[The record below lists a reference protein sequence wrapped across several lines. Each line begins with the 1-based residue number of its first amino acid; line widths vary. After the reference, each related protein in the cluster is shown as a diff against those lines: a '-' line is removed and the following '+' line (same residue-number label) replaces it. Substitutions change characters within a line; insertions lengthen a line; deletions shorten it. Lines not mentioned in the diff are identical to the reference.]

1 MGRKVEGGYY
11 SVIPSVVLF
20 HEELSAN
27 AKLLYAVLTNLCD
40 GEGYCWATNEYLASL
55 FGLSERTVSRW
66 ISQLEKLGFIRLEMV
81 TNAKGSERRI
91 YAGLFEVR
99 KGGVDK
105 NVYTGVDKNG
115 ERGIDK
121 NVYTPQGYFNKNNIT
136 VNIPPIAPQGGAA
149 PSSRAAR
156 KRELK
161 EQPDWKPE
169 RFLGFWQY
177 YPRHEDKQ
185 GAIRAWDN
193 LQPSDELIDRLGIA
207 LRRLKASGPWQEGI
221 GIPYAAT
228 WLRNGRWEDAD
239 GLREPPA
246 PVGGWA
252 DDEEVI

>member
-40 GEGYCWATNEYLASL
+40 GEGYCWATNGYLAGL
-55 FGLSERTVSRW
+55 FNVSESSVSRW
-66 ISQLEKLGFIRLEMV
+66 VSQLEGMGYIRSEMAP
-81 TNAKGSERRI
+81 TEKGAERRI
-91 YAGLFEVR
+91 YAGLFIVSEGGVCKNAKPPLR
-99 KGGVDK
+99 KNAKGGISK
-105 NVYTGVDKNG
+105 NA
-115 ERGIDK
+115 E
-121 NVYTPQGYFNKNNIT
+121 TPQGYFNKNNIT

-161 EQPDWKPE
+161 TQPDWKPE
-169 RFLGFWQY
+169 RFLGFWKY

-185 GAIRAWDN
+185 GAIREWDK